1 MVSPYAEFTVY
12 HPRPG
17 LRTAA
22 AIKRQKTRRQEGPAF
37 DSIFLLLLLLGGH
50 RQSPRR
56 RRGRRPR
63 PRAARE
69 LAGPNAGAAASSR
82 HTAPPGLWGRWTF
95 GSPPQATFHHAV
107 PQLFLPPLQHLSLA
121 PGLLLPAPMTLSSL
135 ETLEYFGKV
144 YVVLLGCSVILLLLE

>member
-1 MVSPYAEFTVY
+1 MIMVSPYAEFTVY

-22 AIKRQKTRRQEGPAF
+22 IKRQKTRRQEGPAF
-37 DSIFLLLLLLGGH
+37 DSIFLLLLGGH

-69 LAGPNAGAAASSR
+69 LAGPNTGAAASPR
-82 HTAPPGLWGRWTF
+82 LTAPLGSGRWTF

-107 PQLFLPPLQHLSLA
+107 PQLFLPLLQHLPLV
-121 PGLLLPAPMTLSSL
+121 PGLLFQAPKTLSSL
-135 ETLEYFGKV
+135 ETLEYFRKV
-144 YVVLLGCSVILLLLE
+144 YVVLFGWSVILLLLE

>member
-22 AIKRQKTRRQEGPAF
+22 EIKRQKTRRQEGPAF
-37 DSIFLLLLLLGGH
+37 DSIFLLLLLGGH

-69 LAGPNAGAAASSR
+69 LAGPNAGAAASPR
-82 HTAPPGLWGRWTF
+82 HTAPLGSGRWTF

-107 PQLFLPPLQHLSLA
+107 PQLFLPPLQHLPLA
-121 PGLLLPAPMTLSSL
+121 PGLPFQAPVTLSSL

-144 YVVLLGCSVILLLLE
+144 YVVLLVWSVILLLLE

>member
-22 AIKRQKTRRQEGPAF
+22 EIKRQKTRRQEGPAF
-37 DSIFLLLLLLGGH
+37 DAIFLLLVLLGGH

-63 PRAARE
+63 PRVARE
-69 LAGPNAGAAASSR
+69 LAGPNAGGSGFSQAHRPPWAVALDLRVSAASNFPRRSAPTLPSSPSTPALGPSGCSSR
-82 HTAPPGLWGRWTF
+82 DRRP
-95 GSPPQATFHHAV
+95 S
-107 PQLFLPPLQHLSLA
+107 LPRRHLSISERC
-121 PGLLLPAPMTLSSL
+121 MW
-135 ETLEYFGKV
+135 FF
-144 YVVLLGCSVILLLLE
+144 

>member
-22 AIKRQKTRRQEGPAF
+22 IKRQKTRRQEGPAF
-37 DSIFLLLLLLGGH
+37 DSIFLLLGGH

-69 LAGPNAGAAASSR
+69 LAGPNAGAAPSPS
-82 HTAPPGLWGRWTF
+82 TPPPWAAGRWTF

-121 PGLLLPAPMTLSSL
+121 PGLFFPAPMTLSSL

-144 YVVLLGCSVILLLLE
+144 YVVLLGWSVILLLLE